1 METEIKIVE
10 HLLEIQELVG
20 KRSFTKIEIIDIIK
34 QVDTIVYNNSEH
46 MCDIKKDF
54 ASKEPY
60 ETFLN
65 IMSKIT
71 ETKTTDKYPC
81 WVFYMVGDLNYI
93 QHNKKYDD
101 FHIRNIGFWEV
112 FEKEYNLKYQ
122 VIKELLHSLL
132 EEHLNCKIDS
142 IYKLLD
148 VSCKEVEEEFKGK

>member
-71 ETKTTDKYPC
+71 GTKKSDKFPDS
-81 WVFYMVGDLNYI
+81 VFYMVGDSVYMQQDIKTNDFYI
-93 QHNKKYDD
+93 RYND
-101 FHIRNIGFWEV
+101 FWRV
-112 FEKEYNLKYQ
+112 FETKHDLKYLE
-122 VIKELLHSLL
+122 IKELLCGLL
-132 EEHLNCKIDS
+132 EEHLKCKVNTSGDVLFHCTS
-142 IYKLLD
+142 ILEEHLKYK
-148 VSCKEVEEEFKGK
+148 